1 MVTGGGGLL
10 GLNSSDTQRED
21 ESVKARLLVCA
32 VTLLAAGCVE
42 LDHGA
47 SDKDGWVDRTY
58 RTGSNIPRKSSP
70 QADGVA
76 VVNKDEVD
84 AWRNQTLP
92 PGVGCNQMMGCGG
105 KPGGR

>member
-1 MVTGGGGLL
+1 M
-10 GLNSSDTQRED
+10 
-21 ESVKARLLVCA
+21 KARLLVCA
-32 VTLLAAGCVE
+32 LTLMAAGCVE
-42 LDHGA
+42 VDHG
-47 SDKDGWVDRTY
+47 DKDGWTDRTY

-84 AWRNQTLP
+84 AWRSQAMP
-92 PGVGCNQMMGCGG
+92 PGVSCNQMMGCGG